1 MAHIQQVIEKALE
14 HKLSNVVIEAPDWIT
29 AVPNGGVAA
38 AERTPKVAASAA
50 TAVPSTVTV
59 MPSASSG
66 TWAPSLV
73 DLIDKCKGWN
83 PEAQA
88 ATARLKGVVGWFF
101 EEETRFLY
109 AMGRMCTGPLLE
121 QGPYAGKS
129 TSAWTSG
136 LRDGE
141 EKDGR
146 QRQMFLTTDIFPVH
160 PSVGPGTAGDTGY
173 PYYWKREGSLVNLY
187 VNAQIVGST
196 NEWDSGGRDALLKR
210 GLHDTL
216 VGQLARN
223 GLNSYVYVVTSHT
236 YPQLPYR
243 CAFFDTAHQ
252 YAEIVDRFP
261 TWIETVKLA
270 GGNRQLLS
278 FHDVFGGFGE
288 HGDCKSIADNIFNI
302 TSEAQFDSTWAAE
315 VHGLHPNWEE
325 TLKVI
330 PSAKEFYS
338 SPKSRE
344 EELEACTTYCR
355 KIYAELKNPNNR
367 YPCKRGESRDRKS
380 VV

>member
-1 MAHIQQVIEKALE
+1 MQAPTGREASVILVVLVLCLGSNFMTLWIMKGWFENGNFGSPQSIGSGSLSSNDMAHIQQVIEKALE

-173 PYYWKREGSLVNLY
+173 PYYWKREGSLVRVSCVSHDCY
-187 VNAQIVGST
+187 YDYGKCRST
-196 NEWDSGGRDALLKR
+196 
-210 GLHDTL
+210 
-216 VGQLARN
+216 
-223 GLNSYVYVVTSHT
+223 
-236 YPQLPYR
+236 
-243 CAFFDTAHQ
+243 
-252 YAEIVDRFP
+252 
-261 TWIETVKLA
+261 
-270 GGNRQLLS
+270 
-278 FHDVFGGFGE
+278 
-288 HGDCKSIADNIFNI
+288 
-302 TSEAQFDSTWAAE
+302 
-315 VHGLHPNWEE
+315 
-325 TLKVI
+325 
-330 PSAKEFYS
+330 
-338 SPKSRE
+338 
-344 EELEACTTYCR
+344 CT
-355 KIYAELKNPNNR
+355 
-367 YPCKRGESRDRKS
+367 
-380 VV
+380 